1 MSSIAIYNVFFAVCL
16 SMTYFSSLNILE
28 PWVQNK
34 QNFSY
39 KYFTI
44 ENLNPKAVGETE
56 NC

>member
-1 MSSIAIYNVFFAVCL
+1 
-16 SMTYFSSLNILE
+16 MTYFSSPITLE

-34 QNFSY
+34 QNISH

-44 ENLNPKAVGETE
+44 ENLNPKAVGQTE